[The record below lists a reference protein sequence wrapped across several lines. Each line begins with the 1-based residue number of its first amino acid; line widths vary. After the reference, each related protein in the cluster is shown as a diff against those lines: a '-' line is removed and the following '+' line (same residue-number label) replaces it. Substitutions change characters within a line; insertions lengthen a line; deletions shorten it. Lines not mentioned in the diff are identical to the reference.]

1 MKRILALTGLLL
13 MMVLVISG
21 CMIGLTLEDRIQRF
35 ADDLNTSARANIQ
48 DNFHPSLTNDY
59 PIIDPGYFDTP
70 FPLLEA
76 GDAPY
81 TITIQDRSNE
91 AAVLASINGDALPVS
106 GPVDAI
112 FSMAP
117 DGLDYKIVNLQVQWG
132 VDFEWVV
139 Q

>member
-1 MKRILALTGLLL
+1 MKRILALAVLFLVI
-13 MMVLVISG
+13 VLVISG
-21 CMIGLTLEDRIQRF
+21 CMIGLTLEARIQRF
-35 ADDLNTSARANIQ
+35 ADDLNTSERTNIQ

-59 PIIDPGYFDTP
+59 PIIDPDYFDTP
-70 FPLLEA
+70 FPRPLV

-81 TITIQDRSNE
+81 TITIQDTSNE
-91 AAVLASINGDALPVS
+91 AAVLASIDGDALPVA

-117 DGLDYKIVNLQVQWG
+117 DGLDYKIVNLKVDWG
-132 VDFEWVV
+132 SGMEWVV